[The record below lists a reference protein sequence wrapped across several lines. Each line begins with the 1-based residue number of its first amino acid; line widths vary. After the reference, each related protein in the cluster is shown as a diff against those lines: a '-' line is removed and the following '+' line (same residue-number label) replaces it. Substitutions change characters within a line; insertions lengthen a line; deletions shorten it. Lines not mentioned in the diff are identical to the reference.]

1 MVTDRPA
8 EPSAVLDTP
17 PAETFPPF
25 NRTFVVAA
33 TTSVQAAMSLAV
45 LMLAAIAPAV
55 ATALGIP
62 ASQIG
67 FQISIVYGS
76 ASIVSVIV
84 GGMVRRWG
92 ACRTSQASLLM
103 GLAGCALATIP
114 SVAAVALASVFL
126 GIGYAMTNPS
136 ASHLLGRFAGQRYRN
151 VIFSIK
157 QTGVPIGG
165 AIAGLVAPPL
175 AVHVGWRAVPVAV
188 GVVLLALMVVLQARR
203 ALWDDDRDPTSRL
216 RGGLLDGLTVIW
228 RNHPIR
234 WLVASSFFYTITQLS
249 LVAFLVTLLVED
261 VRMTL
266 VEAGLVLSLVQVA
279 SVFGRLMWGWVADR
293 VGDGAAVL
301 AVIGVIAGLSAA
313 LSTQVSPDWPG
324 FGLRALFVVFGIA
337 SIGWNGVFLAEL
349 ARLSPAGRIGP
360 TTGASLAVT
369 FAGVIVGPSLFSV
382 IHDAV
387 GSYATTFGLLAAA
400 SLAGTG
406 LALLSRTVARRG
418 AAAKTA
424 IPR

>member
-1 MVTDRPA
+1 MVTNRPA
-8 EPSAVLDTP
+8 EPSAALDKP
-17 PAETFPPF
+17 QAETLPPF
-25 NRTFVVAA
+25 NRTFVVTA
-33 TTSVQAAMSLAV
+33 TTSVQATMSLAV

-55 ATALGIP
+55 ATSLGVP

-76 ASIVSVIV
+76 ASIFSIIA

-92 ACRTSQASLLM
+92 ACRTSQTALFM

-114 SVAAVALASVFL
+114 SVVAVAVASVFI

-136 ASHLLGRFAGQRYRN
+136 ASHLLGRFAGKRYRN

-165 AIAGLVAPPL
+165 AVAGLVAPPL

-188 GVVLLALMVVLQARR
+188 GVSLLALMVTLQARR
-203 ALWDDDRDPTSRL
+203 GLWDDDRDSAWRL
-216 RGGLLDGLTVIW
+216 RGNLLDGLAVIW

-234 WLVASSFFYTITQLS
+234 WLVSASFFYTITQLC

-261 VRMTL
+261 VHMSL

-279 SVFGRLMWGWVADR
+279 SVFGRLMWGWVADKA
-293 VGDGAAVL
+293 GDGAAVL
-301 AVIGVIAGLSAA
+301 AVIGLIAGVSAA
-313 LSTQVSPDWPG
+313 VATQVSPAWPG
-324 FGLRALFVVFGIA
+324 LGLRVLFVVFGIA
-337 SIGWNGVFLAEL
+337 SIGWNGVFMAEL

-360 TTGASLAVT
+360 TTGASLAIT
-369 FAGVIVGPSLFSV
+369 FAGVMVGPSLFSL
-382 IHDAV
+382 IHEAV
-387 GSYATTFGLLAAA
+387 GSYATTFALAAAA

-406 LALLSRTVARRG
+406 LALLSRAVARRG
-418 AAAKTA
+418 APEDA
-424 IPR
+424 I

>member
-1 MVTDRPA
+1 VVTDRPA
-8 EPSAVLDTP
+8 EPSSALDTP
-17 PAETFPPF
+17 PAEAFPPF

-33 TTSVQAAMSLAV
+33 TTSVQAVMSLAV

-76 ASIVSVIV
+76 ASIFSVIA

-92 ACRTSQASLLM
+92 ACRTSQASLFM
-103 GLAGCALATIP
+103 GLTGCSLATIP
-114 SVAAVALASVFL
+114 SVAAVAVASVFI

-165 AIAGLVAPPL
+165 AVAGLVAPPL

-188 GVVLLALMVVLQARR
+188 GIVLLALMLALQARR
-203 ALWDDDRDPTSRL
+203 ALWDDDRDRGWRL
-216 RGGLLDGLTVIW
+216 GGGLLDGLTVIW

-234 WLVASSFFYTITQLS
+234 WLAASSFFYTITQLC

-261 VRMTL
+261 VDMTL

-313 LSTQVSPDWPG
+313 LATQISPAWPG

-337 SIGWNGVFLAEL
+337 SIGWNGVFMAEL

-369 FAGVIVGPSLFSV
+369 FAGVMVGPSLFTV
-382 IHDAV
+382 IHDV
-387 GSYATTFGLLAAA
+387 IGSYAATFGLLALA

-406 LALLSRTVARRG
+406 LALLSRAVAHRG
-418 AAAKTA
+418 AAETA

>member
-17 PAETFPPF
+17 PAETSPPF

-33 TTSVQAAMSLAV
+33 TTSVQATMSLAV

-103 GLAGCALATIP
+103 GLAGCALATVP
-114 SVAAVALASVFL
+114 NVAAVALASVFL

-165 AIAGLVAPPL
+165 AVAGLVAPPL
-175 AVHVGWRAVPVAV
+175 AVYVGWRAVPVAV
-188 GVVLLALMVVLQARR
+188 GIVLLVLMVVLQARR
-203 ALWDDDRDPTSRL
+203 ALWDDDRDPAWHL
-216 RGGLLDGLTVIW
+216 RGGLLEGLTVIW

-301 AVIGVIAGLSAA
+301 AVIGVIAGLAAA
-313 LSTQVSPDWPG
+313 LSTQASPDWPG

-349 ARLSPAGRIGP
+349 ARLSPVGRIGP
-360 TTGASLAVT
+360 TTGASLAIT
-369 FAGVIVGPSLFSV
+369 FAGVMVGPSLFSV
-382 IHDAV
+382 LHEVI
-387 GSYATTFGLLAAA
+387 GSYTTTFGLLALA
-400 SLAGTG
+400 SLVGTG
-406 LALLSRTVARRG
+406 LALLSRAVARRG
-418 AAAKTA
+418 PTA
-424 IPR
+424 ETAVPR

>member
-1 MVTDRPA
+1 MGIRDR
-8 EPSAVLDTP
+8 
-17 PAETFPPF
+17 
-25 NRTFVVAA
+25 
-33 TTSVQAAMSLAV
+33 
-45 LMLAAIAPAV
+45 
-55 ATALGIP
+55 

-67 FQISIVYGS
+67 FQISIVFGS
-76 ASIVSVIV
+76 ASIISVIV

-92 ACRTSQASLLM
+92 ACRTSQTSLLM
-103 GLAGCALATIP
+103 GLTGCVLAIIP
-114 SVAAVALASVFL
+114 SVAAVALASVFI

-165 AIAGLVAPPL
+165 AVAGLMAPPL

-188 GVVLLALMVVLQARR
+188 GVVLLALMVALQARR

-234 WLVASSFFYTITQLS
+234 WLVASSFFSTITHLS
-249 LVAFLVTLLVED
+249 LDPFLVTLLVED

-293 VGDGAAVL
+293 AGDGAAVL
-301 AVIGVIAGLSAA
+301 AVVGLIAGLSAA
-313 LSTQVSPDWPG
+313 VATQVSPDWPG

-349 ARLSPAGRIGP
+349 ARLSPAGRIGA

-369 FAGVIVGPSLFSV
+369 FAGVVVGPSLFSV
-382 IHDAV
+382 IHDVV
-387 GSYATTFGLLAAA
+387 GSYATTFWLRAVA
-400 SLAGTG
+400 SLAGT
-406 LALLSRTVARRG
+406 ALSLLGRAVARRASPAG
-418 AAAKTA
+418 TA
-424 IPR
+424 PTG